1 MSMMGPEFSSLS
13 SHVFIYSVHFCEIN
27 FKIFFWEEKSI
38 SNSLAKNQWMMN
50 STCTCSHKNWFSF
63 DGLVVTRTTGL
74 FKRFEVF
81 YVRNLT
87 KGLIVNDAPMTSEV
101 GCKISNEAC
110 RVPSAFSFSS
120 FILFYLFIRVPW
132 THIYIY
138 IYILVIGP
146 CVARFYEKTYK
157 INV

>member
-1 MSMMGPEFSSLS
+1 MSMMGPEFSSFT
-13 SHVFIYSVHFCEIN
+13 SHVFMYSVRFCEIN
-27 FKIFFWEEKSI
+27 FKF
-38 SNSLAKNQWMMN
+38 NGLNQLMMN

-87 KGLIVNDAPMTSEV
+87 KGLTVNDAPMTSEV
-101 GCKISNEAC
+101 GCKIWNEAC

-138 IYILVIGP
+138 IYIYTSYRPMRCTVLW
-146 CVARFYEKTYK
+146 KTL
-157 INV
+157 